1 MFSELC
7 RETLR
12 KAAVCY
18 SSGRSSASPS
28 PSPPSS
34 PPPSPSKE
42 PATSSRSHHHHHH
55 HHQPHHQQHH
65 HHHHHSSE
73 ATIETRDVGCSSRA
87 QSAGDHHQQDAAG
100 GSHFSRR
107 STSPPEIREKRAA
120 TPTNVSSGRRTSGLE
135 SRDGR
140 RAPYAVT
147 VDYSSSSA
155 RESSSQQQYHSHQHH
170 HQQYHQHHQHHYQ
183 CHRRGRSASPE
194 MLRSFSYE
202 EQSSQQHSPGSSPE
216 PDDNSSTSGDEGEYH
231 LCDPDPMRITNSSA
245 CPGAANDENGQRSS
259 SAHNRHSLTKD
270 LRRRSS
276 QFDEDSLDGDHPYEH
291 QGRES
296 TGGGA
301 SAKDLDR
308 AKLVRDRQNEERQ
321 RKLEELR
328 QQALAAQKFREQ
340 REEERRKRIEEL
352 RTKDY
357 DRRSQVEERKRL
369 IWEAE
374 RERREAILR
383 KNQEREARIEAKRKN
398 ERSHIVFAFGSST
411 PRMLEPADTGGA
423 TFWGTRRATSTTNVM
438 MFSAAQPLTR
448 RSSERE
454 LDGSKKRATS
464 AGGLDRKPG
473 EDMRMSSS
481 MYEVFNWN
489 CTPDPPLTPAKNK
502 RASLS
507 LPPTTDIF
515 SIDDMSMI
523 DRPMIQRGASG
534 DDNDGTTLGTPGS
547 VAAGCVTRYAN
558 RRRTDLMP
566 TIPSPRESSNG
577 PIASGRLSSAKSF
590 TRSPGR
596 TYSMSRLDQLAQ
608 PRRRTPSAAAAPS
621 AAESL
626 AASSMSRSMSHLA
639 HAASAAKGTPQ
650 QAGQLKRGDNSR
662 SMGNLP
668 GSSAIGGGGGGLAHH
683 LMLPRPTRA
692 ERLRRKA
699 REHQN
704 YNQAT
709 NAASQHLQA
718 NGSQQTGIRSGEA
731 TPNSPSRPH
740 SSMSQQSGTSSV
752 ASSSVNLRPRTG
764 TPRRPRPASIAGT
777 GVSVSSSVE
786 RNNTTNDTK
795 AQKDSKPP
803 LPKVHSSSTPKKPS
817 ATSTPTSA
825 KSASAS
831 TAERKSSAPGTT
843 RSARASPRV
852 TPRATPLQS
861 PGVEHPPVLQLDPK
875 QKSEEK
881 EVLDE
886 KPQQVSQESR
896 VTEPVQVEAKKEE
909 KPEELV
915 APVKEEVVEV
925 APQAVLP
932 PVQQPQQQQEQ
943 QQQAPAPVV
952 EKKEEPK
959 VEKKSPEPEAPAS
972 GDLEEVCDMT
982 ASMIQKI
989 RITTEEEAKA
999 ALAERRR
1006 LAREQ
1011 AEREAELERQRLEE
1025 EARLEAER
1033 LRAEEEEQ
1041 RRLEEETLR
1050 LAQEAREAEE
1060 QRLKAA
1066 IEEAKKREE
1075 EDRKRREEEARQK
1088 LEKEEAERKAREEAE
1103 KQRLEMVERLKKEE
1117 EERNARRKRVEAIM
1131 SRTRAKN
1138 QASNAQKGEGNDGEK
1153 SKEDSPSEENKPG
1166 PGDKAAQ
1173 DLMTASLISEA
1184 TQQLI
1189 SNEQRAHHTDSNNL
1203 LMDELPSNNGLLRNG
1218 GHANGI
1224 ADSSAKPQQQLLDNE
1239 AEELNGHHNNT
1250 NHGNGIDGQTI
1261 ALDNATVKQN
1271 NVTNNLLDL
1280 SEFDTLSNSNSGPI
1294 LLMQP
1299 SGVVEDSLNSNL
1311 NPTAIPF
1318 TPSFGMS
1325 NQANTNP
1332 FQDAF
1337 TNNKQDNQVP
1347 DLLS

>member
-216 PDDNSSTSGDEGEYH
+216 PDDNSSTSGDE
-231 LCDPDPMRITNSSA
+231 A
-245 CPGAANDENGQRSS
+245 GAANDENGQRSS
-259 SAHNRHSLTKD
+259 SAHNRHSLTK
-270 LRRRSS
+270 
-276 QFDEDSLDGDHPYEH
+276 
-291 QGRES
+291 GRES

-473 EDMRMSSS
+473 E
-481 MYEVFNWN
+481 
-489 CTPDPPLTPAKNK
+489 
-502 RASLS
+502 
-507 LPPTTDIF
+507 
-515 SIDDMSMI
+515 
-523 DRPMIQRGASG
+523 
-534 DDNDGTTLGTPGS
+534 
-547 VAAGCVTRYAN
+547 
-558 RRRTDLMP
+558 
-566 TIPSPRESSNG
+566 
-577 PIASGRLSSAKSF
+577 
-590 TRSPGR
+590 
-596 TYSMSRLDQLAQ
+596 
-608 PRRRTPSAAAAPS
+608 
-621 AAESL
+621 
-626 AASSMSRSMSHLA
+626 
-639 HAASAAKGTPQ
+639 
-650 QAGQLKRGDNSR
+650 
-662 SMGNLP
+662 
-668 GSSAIGGGGGGLAHH
+668 
-683 LMLPRPTRA
+683 
-692 ERLRRKA
+692 
-699 REHQN
+699 
-704 YNQAT
+704 
-709 NAASQHLQA
+709 
-718 NGSQQTGIRSGEA
+718 GIRSGEA